1 MAETL
6 LLGAAPLTVADVVA
20 VARERRPVLLAAGV
34 AERIAAGRAALEE
47 VAASDAPTYGVN
59 TGFGHLS
66 SVRIDPADQAR
77 LQTNLVHS
85 HACGIDEPLAD
96 EVVRAMLVLLAN
108 SLCKGLSGV
117 RPVVVETILAALGAD
132 VLPRVPSRGSVGAS
146 GDLAPL
152 AHCAL
157 GLLGEGRVR
166 VAGREQP
173 AAEALAA
180 AGIEPLRL
188 QAKEGL
194 ALLNGTHLMAALGV
208 LALADAD
215 RLVETALV
223 AAAISVEAVLG
234 SHRPYDARIHE
245 ARRQP
250 GQRAVA
256 TRLRALLAGSE
267 IVESHANC
275 ARVQD
280 PYSLRCVPQ
289 VLGAVAD
296 TLDHVRGV
304 LSRELDAV
312 TDNPLVFAGG
322 PPVAISGGN
331 FHGQPLALPLDLA
344 AIAVAELAAFSERR
358 TYTLLSPGPQDLP
371 AFLAADP
378 GLESGLMI
386 LQYAAAS
393 LVAELA
399 VLSHPAG
406 VHSVPT
412 SAGMEDF
419 NSMGATA
426 GLKLRRALELCWR
439 VLAIELV
446 CGCQG
451 LEHHRPLRSG
461 AGVEDAVA
469 RVRAV
474 VEPVTGDRSTADDL
488 ERLAGALRDGLLV
501 GLAAG

>member
-1 MAETL
+1 
-6 LLGAAPLTVADVVA
+6 
-20 VARERRPVLLAAGV
+20 
-34 AERIAAGRAALEE
+34 
-47 VAASDAPTYGVN
+47 
-59 TGFGHLS
+59 
-66 SVRIDPADQAR
+66 
-77 LQTNLVHS
+77 
-85 HACGIDEPLAD
+85 
-96 EVVRAMLVLLAN
+96 
-108 SLCKGLSGV
+108 
-117 RPVVVETILAALGAD
+117 
-132 VLPRVPSRGSVGAS
+132 VGAS

-157 GLLGEGRVR
+157 GLLGEGRAR
-166 VAGREQP
+166 VAGREQQ
-173 AAEALAA
+173 AGAALAA

-215 RLVETALV
+215 RLVESALV

-256 TRLRALLAGSE
+256 ARLRELLAGSE
-267 IVESHANC
+267 VVESHANC

-296 TLDHVRGV
+296 TLDHVRAV
-304 LSRELDAV
+304 LGRELDAV
-312 TDNPLVFAGG
+312 TDNPLVFADAA
-322 PPVAISGGN
+322 PVAISGGN
-331 FHGQPLALPLDLA
+331 FHGQPLVLPLDLA

-399 VLSHPAG
+399 VLAHPAG

-426 GLKLRRALELCWR
+426 GLKLRRALDLAWR

-461 AGVEDAVA
+461 AGVEAAIA
-469 RVRAV
+469 RVREI
-474 VEPVTGDRSTADDL
+474 VEPVTRDRSTADDL
-488 ERLAGALRDGLLV
+488 ERLAACLRDGLLV
-501 GLAAG
+501 GVAAAG